1 MFNLNKKLYFYQEY
15 KMIKMIRKIK
25 VFVISIIAISISLAG
40 CMTQSIDAGSGGA
53 EEITP
58 GGPAKPVAT
67 VDNIP
72 VNTSIPETTED
83 VSDWWGTIKSTP
95 AGAQYDDYFERQD
108 LGQVIMYGIDSIDPE
123 VSSQI
128 KALRNS
134 GKIVHLYGKLD
145 KNIPDY
151 NGSQIQPDRIVVEE

>member
-1 MFNLNKKLYFYQEY
+1 VIKLYCRSLVIGLTILAITAVLSGCIPQAMDTVSINTQE
-15 KMIKMIRKIK
+15 
-25 VFVISIIAISISLAG
+25 ISP
-40 CMTQSIDAGSGGA
+40 GS
-53 EEITP
+53 
-58 GGPAKPVAT
+58 PAKPVAT
-67 VDNIP
+67 AENIL
-72 VNTSIPETTED
+72 VNTSTPKTSGD
-83 VSDWWGTIKSTP
+83 VSDWWGIIKSTP

-108 LGQVIMYGIDSIDPE
+108 LGQVILYGIDSIDPE

-134 GKIVHLYGKLD
+134 GKIVHLYGKID

>member
-1 MFNLNKKLYFYQEY
+1 MN
-15 KMIKMIRKIK
+15 
-25 VFVISIIAISISLAG
+25 
-40 CMTQSIDAGSGGA
+40 TP
-53 EEITP
+53 TP
-58 GGPAKPVAT
+58 G
-67 VDNIP
+67 
-72 VNTSIPETTED
+72 TTED

-108 LGQVIMYGIDSIDPE
+108 LGQVILYGIDSIDPE

-128 KALRNS
+128 KALRDS

-145 KNIPDY
+145 KNVPDY

>member
-1 MFNLNKKLYFYQEY
+1 MKEHY
-15 KMIKMIRKIK
+15 MIKMFRMSK
-25 VFVISIIAISISLAG
+25 VCVLTIISIAIVLTG
-40 CMTQSIDAGSGGA
+40 CMTPAIDTGSKNI

-58 GGPAKPVAT
+58 GNPAKLVAT
-67 VDNIP
+67 VDTIL
-72 VNTSIPETTED
+72 VNTPTTGTTDE

-108 LGQVIMYGIDSIDPE
+108 LGQVILYGIDSIDPE

-145 KNIPDY
+145 NNVPDY
-151 NGSQIQPDRIVVEE
+151 NGSQIQPDRIVVDD

>member
-1 MFNLNKKLYFYQEY
+1 MDTVSINTQE
-15 KMIKMIRKIK
+15 
-25 VFVISIIAISISLAG
+25 ISP
-40 CMTQSIDAGSGGA
+40 GS
-53 EEITP
+53 
-58 GGPAKPVAT
+58 PAKPVAT
-67 VDNIP
+67 AENIL
-72 VNTSIPETTED
+72 VNTSTPKTSGD
-83 VSDWWGTIKSTP
+83 VSDWWGIIKSTP

-108 LGQVIMYGIDSIDPE
+108 LGQVILYGIDSIDPE

-134 GKIVHLYGKLD
+134 GKIVHLYGKID